1 MKMPWPRY
9 KPPCVASFCVPS
21 WVGVSSIEDTPKIC
35 WPMFGAEAGKL
46 EEQKNTY
53 NRFEETM
60 LVYKTNWTSR
70 NLWSGEK

>member
-1 MKMPWPRY
+1 
-9 KPPCVASFCVPS
+9 
-21 WVGVSSIEDTPKIC
+21 
-35 WPMFGAEAGKL
+35 MFGAEAGKL